1 MTTTLL
7 TGPATELDEVI
18 VPLSPP
24 IEVFGGQAAALQV
37 ADQFHRGKQILGR
50 FERSGLVGF
59 KVATR
64 GRWLRVKVALA
75 LDETSFPGWH
85 LDGRAQAAR
94 LPQRLI
100 QVRAQGRL
108 RQCVLLKGG
117 PGIKS
122 GQAVFDLMPEE
133 VPEDGLVC
141 VELLDVAEGRDV
153 SPEVR
158 EAVAGS
164 VMEGGTAGLRIDS
177 VAFEEVPEPK
187 AGRQGEELDAARC
200 ELLSLVSSGGLANL
214 NRRGVRTMRSGLF
227 VVNPVPLGVF
237 GSGGRLTVRLG
248 SRADLS
254 TGRPATARDRALM
267 RRALRRAGGEARR
280 LRHAAREAMC
290 TAAPTVARIMS
301 VQDGALPMPT
311 RSTTGNA
318 LELDLPAPLTSP
330 VLVQAA
336 CRQGAVPTLVS
347 VAWTP

>member
-1 MTTTLL
+1 MTTTFL

-18 VPLSPP
+18 APLAPP
-24 IEVFGGQAAALQV
+24 IEVFGGQGAALQV
-37 ADQFHRGKQILGR
+37 ADHFHRGKQILGR

-64 GRWLRVKVALA
+64 GRRLRVKVSLA

-117 PGIKS
+117 PGVKS
-122 GQAVFDLMPEE
+122 GQSVFDLLPEE

-141 VELLDVAEGRDV
+141 VEILDITEGRGV
-153 SPEVR
+153 SSDVR
-158 EAVAGS
+158 EAVAGT

-177 VAFEEVPEPK
+177 VAFEEVRET
-187 AGRQGEELDAARC
+187 ALRGEELDAARC
-200 ELLSLVSSGGLANL
+200 ELLSLISAGGLANL
-214 NRRGVRTMRSGLF
+214 NRRGSRTVRSGLF
-227 VVNPVPLGVF
+227 VVNPVPAGVF

-248 SRADLS
+248 SRVDLS
-254 TGRPATARDRALM
+254 IGRPVTARDRALV
-267 RRALRRAGGEARR
+267 RRVCRRAGGEARR
-280 LRHAAREAMC
+280 LRHAAREALG
-290 TAAPTVARIMS
+290 TAAPGVARIMS
-301 VQDGALPMPT
+301 IQDGALPMPT
-311 RSTTGNA
+311 RSTTGNT

-330 VLVQAA
+330 LLVLAT
-336 CRQGAVPTLVS
+336 CRQGAVPALVS
-347 VAWTP
+347 VDWTP